1 MPSNHMTSFFT
12 DSARLPKSRD
22 GFIAETRVTAST
34 ADKNGTSI
42 VSANIPALSHIISI
56 TP

>member
-1 MPSNHMTSFFT
+1 MPSTHMTSFFT
-12 DSARLPKSRD
+12 DSARLPRSRD

-42 VSANIPALSHIISI
+42 ASANIPALSHIISI